1 MRGRKPNQTKL
12 FPVVAPVVQDKR
24 TESAP
29 GGKNTAT
36 ALLTRQTPFMP

>member
-24 TESAP
+24 TEIRA
-29 GGKNTAT
+29 
-36 ALLTRQTPFMP
+36 RRE